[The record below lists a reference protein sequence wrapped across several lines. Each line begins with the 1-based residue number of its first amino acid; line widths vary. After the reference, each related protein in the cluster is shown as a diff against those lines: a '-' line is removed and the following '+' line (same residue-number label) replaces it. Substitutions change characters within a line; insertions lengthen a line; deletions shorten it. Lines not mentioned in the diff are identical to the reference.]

1 MPFDFAIFKNGKLVC
16 LIEFDGEQHYRPI
29 DFLGGED
36 RFKIQQTNDQRR
48 NYFCREHDI
57 PLIRIPYYDY
67 DKITPE
73 YMTELI
79 FSCSE
84 NKK

>member
-36 RFKIQQTNDQRR
+36 KFKIQQTND
-48 NYFCREHDI
+48 YFCREHDI

-67 DKITPE
+67 PE

-79 FSCSE
+79 SSCSE

>member
-1 MPFDFAIFKNGKLVC
+1 MPFDFAGKLVC
-16 LIEFDGEQHYRPI
+16 LIEFDGEQHY
-29 DFLGGED
+29 FLGGED
-36 RFKIQQTNDQRR
+36 RFKIQQTND
-48 NYFCREHDI
+48 YFCREHDI

>member
-1 MPFDFAIFKNGKLVC
+1 MIKLGKIFICINILVLSLLNLTENNIIVLLIFLVEKISKLMIREGIIFAAS
-16 LIEFDGEQHYRPI
+16 
-29 DFLGGED
+29 
-36 RFKIQQTNDQRR
+36 T
-48 NYFCREHDI
+48 
-57 PLIRIPYYDY
+57 IRIPYYDY

-79 FSCSE
+79 SSCSE

>member
-36 RFKIQQTNDQRR
+36 KFKI
-48 NYFCREHDI
+48 
-57 PLIRIPYYDY
+57 
-67 DKITPE
+67 
-73 YMTELI
+73 
-79 FSCSE
+79 
-84 NKK
+84 

>member
-36 RFKIQQTNDQRR
+36 KQTNDQRR